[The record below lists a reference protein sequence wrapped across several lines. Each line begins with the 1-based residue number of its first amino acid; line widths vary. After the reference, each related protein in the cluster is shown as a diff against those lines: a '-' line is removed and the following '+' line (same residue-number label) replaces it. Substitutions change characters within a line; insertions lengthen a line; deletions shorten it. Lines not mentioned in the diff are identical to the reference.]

1 MTVHEGI
8 RTAQFATRH
17 YAMWLEEEAKK
28 RVCKSRSIRSK
39 ASMKAKAKEYHKAAD
54 ILLDVANNWDNE
66 EYLHKR
72 KDAKAVRGNESAKE
86 S

>member
-28 RVCKSRSIRSK
+28 RVCKSRSKRSK
-39 ASMKAKAKEYHKAAD
+39 VSMKAKAKEYHKAAD

-66 EYLHKR
+66 DY
-72 KDAKAVRGNESAKE
+72 
-86 S
+86 